1 MHSKSNPINTT
12 NIKQLF
18 DFFFFVPQ
26 LSLAN
31 PVSPPSTKTRFKPS
45 TSILSLQQS
54 YTRGTVIP
62 CHIAIQS
69 KDLQALDLLAK
80 PKAIVVRLTRCVQ
93 HPNDAGQSMSSASLN
108 VAMAEDKKEVERAV
122 WWINPEAEDLDAQV
136 RHLEGEIHLEK
147 ELQPSCSFSLFKV
160 SVSA

>member
-1 MHSKSNPINTT
+1 M
-12 NIKQLF
+12 
-18 DFFFFVPQ
+18 
-26 LSLAN
+26 
-31 PVSPPSTKTRFKPS
+31 
-45 TSILSLQQS
+45 
-54 YTRGTVIP
+54 IP

-160 SVSA
+160 SVSAGRPHLECVARTLLISSFFFLLSLN